1 MDLRNKRR
9 LAAEIL
15 GCGVN
20 RVYIDPSA
28 MDMVYEAVSRDD
40 IRYLIN
46 EGVIKARQKKGVSR
60 GRARMVRLQKMK
72 GKRRG
77 PGSRKGRKYARLTKK
92 ERWMNTIRPIRRRLR
107 ELRDSGEID
116 RSTYRRYYRL
126 AKGGTFKNTAHLES
140 HLAAEGKIRGGE
152 S

>member
-1 MDLRNKRR
+1 MNMDLRNKRR

-60 GRARMVRLQKMK
+60 GRAR
-72 GKRRG
+72 
-77 PGSRKGRKYARLTKK
+77 K